1 MNIARTRQTLWRG
14 LRLKCPACGQG
25 SLYRAIFRMEHHC
38 RVCGLVFERE
48 QGYFTGAIYIN
59 VIATESL
66 LIAAVLIYFTTSVKF
81 DQKLFTTLF
90 VLGAILPVLFFHHS
104 RSLWLAVDHIID
116 PWKPGSDLESD
127 EREQWR

>member
-1 MNIARTRQTLWRG
+1 MNIARTRQIIWRG
-14 LRLKCPACGQG
+14 LRLKCPRCGEG
-25 SLYRAIFRMEHHC
+25 PLFRAIFRMEYHC

-66 LIAAVLIYFTTSVKF
+66 LIAALLIYFTITVKF
-81 DQKLFTTLF
+81 DQKLFTILF
-90 VLGAILPVLFFHHS
+90 VLGALLPVLFFHHS

-116 PWKPGSDLESD
+116 PRKSASDP
-127 EREQWR
+127 

>member
-1 MNIARTRQTLWRG
+1 MNIGRTRQILWRG

-66 LIAAVLIYFTTSVKF
+66 LIGAVLIYFTTSVRF
-81 DQKLFTTLF
+81 DQKLLTILF
-90 VLGAILPVLFFHHS
+90 VLGAMLPVLLFHHS

-116 PWKPGSDLESD
+116 PQKPA
-127 EREQWR
+127 